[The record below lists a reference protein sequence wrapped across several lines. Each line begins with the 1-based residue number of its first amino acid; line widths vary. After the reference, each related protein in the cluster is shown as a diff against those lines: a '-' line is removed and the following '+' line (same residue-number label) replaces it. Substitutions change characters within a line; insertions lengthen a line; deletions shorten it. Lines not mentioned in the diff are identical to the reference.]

1 MFLKCSN
8 AYSYKDSWS
17 ISLFKLATLQNS
29 KNGEV
34 GLQLK
39 FEYKPEIR
47 AEITSW
53 EFIQNK
59 NVLLCGTDTGT
70 LVSLYHCYR
79 CRK

>member
-1 MFLKCSN
+1 MKKVRHFALCSI
-8 AYSYKDSWS
+8 AYFYKDSWS

-70 LVSLYHCYR
+70 LVIR
-79 CRK
+79 NF